1 MLDELKKLP
10 IEEQIRRLTNLDTL
24 KEILL
29 SVNGEQFEEY
39 FEYLSSLDGL
49 NGIEK
54 YGEDISQA
62 IDNVVKKSLDDSVFL
77 RHLVFDLD
85 FISGALAN
93 YISGVSDEFITNIIT
108 SNDSNE
114 HCSDIS
120 TFIGDLLPDQLEKH
134 IDEIKRFINDNDVS
148 SSFRDFTKNIDIL
161 YYFLDKY
168 PERIADLNDE
178 TLKNVSREKIK
189 ECIKKG
195 ECIIHDFTASIIRCD
210 PEYIRLYLEKSE
222 AGRLSGRGKII
233 DNVDSQYWDYELYLL
248 ALEKGYHYS
257 SESPDIIIDNPE
269 YLKATIEYDAIYE
282 FDLNKLP
289 QDKFTPEIFKLAIE
303 KGYFINERTPKY
315 VFENYEYLKN
325 FFETDVSKYIKMVP
339 KKQITN
345 QVIDLFLKNIYDK
358 ERYINAEP
366 LKMLPDGIEKNA
378 DLAIMLMDYGYFKYV
393 LNNFDD
399 NVLEDNKVKL
409 YLKRIF
415 PNTFDSLNKTKDLV
429 YKLQFSYDAEK
440 IFNDNPLSLPLVRY
454 VASFDSIKIDLEKLK
469 NDRELLKEFI
479 KVSTGRENYYNLKNL
494 TDDVVDDEI
503 CRYMFDGNCHI
514 DKYRVFEF
522 VSNSSKLVKSAII
535 HGYKLNYNSVL
546 GEKIID
552 MIRSDDE
559 IIKTIFERSD
569 FSELVFL
576 TGQEINFDKFMSEN
590 QRQCIKIYYLLQSD
604 FLKKRYLDIVDSKF
618 ENIDNEGL
626 SLSEIFSSGYFNLV
640 YLLKNVNFTAIKKD
654 LTESQIQCVEIYGQ
668 LPGGVLTDNFTQFVS
683 SKFSEI
689 DKNGIP
695 LSSLYSSKMFD
706 LVLNLQSFD
715 YQIIKNNLSKE
726 QLQVL
731 KMYSSI
737 SSSKLRNKFES
748 YVIEHSELNIGQ
760 ISDVAGIFD
769 KISKSNS
776 LEIKK
781 LEGEIVDA
789 LLQLDDPI
797 GKLNQ
802 IEDIFLKNNLP
813 TVGKVYK
820 VFEIMHPDFNGFD
833 FSNDKVSPVLK
844 SKSKYG
850 KEIIVFADLIKSFM
864 GSNNRSMINYLNSLE
879 LGNKLFIEVSEGRLN
894 YEQLSNEQ
902 IEVLQEFV
910 SHLNTLYNNTKKGK
924 NDDNKKIT
932 GNIIEDIRFLKSLFS
947 VDGKLEYDLPDR
959 IIKMYCHFAG
969 IDTLEQAKQYI
980 KRKVKEADDRGRKY
994 AEGEF
999 TLQEGDFVKG
1009 IGSGTSDLTDMRE
1022 CLTVLP
1028 LILQNGSNSKE
1039 YLGSSAGSDATPLDT
1054 DLCIILESGTINQC
1068 ISNTVTDIYGP
1079 IYFVL
1084 KNRDNRFKIT
1094 RRSPK
1099 EKIQSIDTKL
1109 DLTKLEAFYTGAI
1122 GNGEHYG
1129 IRTGFASSEIDYI
1142 VVNSYDDRIGLEIV
1156 MNGFYIPVVDRQGN
1170 LMFSPEEYDN
1180 LRNKMNGLSYYGMG
1194 EFVLDS
1200 SISSMTSELEGIVK
1214 GISDNRNET
1223 HKKADLI
1230 DSCIGLGLGNMG
1242 LSLTHK
1248 IDLLPNSAVLFNT
1261 GSTGRYTNLPGDG
1274 DFDFMMQVDHVI
1286 YDNPSKMNE
1295 LRNNIIIALGGNPSD
1310 VLVVGNDIREFKTI
1324 VTDSDGKKYPVEID
1338 ITFTHKTDKTEY
1350 ASDVCVSDRLDSI
1363 SSDDDCNLVKAN
1375 VILAKKLLKGL
1386 GAYKPSRKDKTQG
1399 GMGGIGVE
1407 NWILQNGGTLYSAAK
1422 SFLECADSCSSFDE
1436 FVSQYKLYN
1445 FGINHMADKKGFY
1458 PHDNYIENMNGT
1470 GYEKMKQ
1477 GLKVYIELCDK
1488 GIQNPCEETISQ
1500 ISNSYDLSGVIDKF
1514 KYEDSSEIKNDT
1526 QQILCASIDSS
1537 IEIQDVNLG
1546 QTGYMYQYSYG
1557 DKTYL
1562 VKTGVNKHDMKVRPA
1577 RACVQE
1583 CASVLQS
1590 IISPS
1595 TCVPVKVYGK
1605 GNVKV
1610 SVQEKI
1616 DGAHNISSDEIIKN
1630 HTQELLGEYV
1640 CDYLLGNFDS
1650 DAQNFI
1656 VDKEGVLRGIDKEQS
1671 FKYLLEE
1678 GNESL
1683 SLDFSYNPSGSR
1695 MSIYSQFLSYLVQN
1709 GLSEEN
1715 LSYLNCILAK
1725 VQRISDEDYISMFK
1739 NYAYAYDAG
1748 RSSEILSKILQRKK
1762 YFEANV
1768 KSFIQNLISNY
1779 DSKTSSK

>member
-1 MLDELKKLP
+1 MIEKLKKLP
-10 IEEQIRRLTNLDTL
+10 VEEQIKRLTNLDSL
-24 KEILL
+24 REILL
-29 SVNGEQFEEY
+29 NVNSEQIDEY
-39 FEYLSSLDGL
+39 FDYLSSIDGL
-49 NGIEK
+49 NGLEK
-54 YGEDISQA
+54 YEKDINLA
-62 IDNVVKKSLDDSVFL
+62 IDNVIKKAINDSAFF
-77 RHLVFDLD
+77 RHLVLDLN
-85 FISGALAN
+85 FFVYLAS
-93 YISGVSDEFITNIIT
+93 YISEISDEFITGIIT
-108 SNDSNE
+108 STNSSE
-114 HCSDIS
+114 YCSEIS
-120 TFIGDLLPDQLEKH
+120 DFIGVLLPDQLEKH
-134 IDEIKRFINDNDVS
+134 IDEIKKFINDNDVS
-148 SSFRDFTKNIDIL
+148 SFHSRFTKNIDIL

-168 PERIADLNDE
+168 PERISYLDDE

-195 ECIIHDFTASIIRCD
+195 DCIIYDFTTSIIRCD

-222 AGRLSGRGKII
+222 VGHLSGRGEII

-257 SESPDIIIDNPE
+257 YKSPDIIIDNPE
-269 YLKATIEYDAIYE
+269 YLKATIEYGAISK

-303 KGYFINERTPKY
+303 KGYFIDEQTPKY

-325 FFETDVSKYIKMVP
+325 FSVENFRKYIKMIP
-339 KKQITN
+339 KEQIKN
-345 QVIDLFLKNIYDK
+345 EVIDLYLKSIYDRSFYDI
-358 ERYINAEP
+358 ENSYYINEQP
-366 LKMLPDGIEKNA
+366 LKLLSDDIEKNA
-378 DLAIMLMDYGYFKYV
+378 DLAIMLMNYGYFKYV
-393 LNNFDD
+393 LDNFDD
-399 NVLEDNKVKL
+399 NVLENNKVKI

-415 PNTFDSLNKTKDLV
+415 PNIFDSLNKTKDLV
-429 YKLQFSYDAEK
+429 YKLEFCYDAEK
-440 IFNDNPLSLPLVRY
+440 IFNDNPLSLPFVRY
-454 VASFDSIKIDLEKLK
+454 VASFDNIEIDVEKLK
-469 NDRELLKEFI
+469 NDMELLKEFI

-494 TDDVVDDEI
+494 TDNVVDDEI

-514 DKYRVFEF
+514 DRYRVFECI
-522 VSNSSKLVKSAII
+522 SNSSKLVKSAII
-535 HGYKLNYNSVL
+535 YGYKLNYNSVL
-546 GEKIID
+546 DEKIID
-552 MIRSDDE
+552 MIRNDDE

-590 QRQCIKIYYLLQSD
+590 QRQCIKIYYLLPS
-604 FLKKRYLDIVDSKF
+604 FLANEYSYIVNSKF
-618 ENIDNEGL
+618 KNVDNEGL
-626 SLSEIFSSGYFNLV
+626 SLSEIFNSHHFNLV
-640 YLLKNVNFTAIKKD
+640 YRLGNFNFNVLKND
-654 LTESQIQCVEIYGQ
+654 LTDSQVQCISIFGK
-668 LPGGVLTDNFTQFVS
+668 LTGNIKNDFTQYIS
-683 SKFSEI
+683 SRFSDI
-689 DKNGIP
+689 DKNGIL

-706 LVLNLQSFD
+706 LVLNLLLFD
-715 YQIIKNNLSKE
+715 YQIIKTDLSKK

-737 SSSKLRNKFES
+737 SSFKLRNKFES

-797 GKLNQ
+797 GKFNQ

-820 VFEIMHPDFNGFD
+820 VFEIMHPDFNGFN
-833 FSNDKVSPVLK
+833 FSNDKVSPDLK
-844 SKSKYG
+844 SKSNNG
-850 KEIIVFADLIKSFM
+850 REIIVFADLIKSFM

-879 LGNKLFIEVSEGRLN
+879 LGNKLFIEVSESRLS

-924 NDDNKKIT
+924 NGDNKELT
-932 GNIIEDIRFLKSLFS
+932 GNIIDDIRFLKTLFS
-947 VDGKLEYDLPDR
+947 MDGKLEYDLPDR

-980 KRKVKEADDRGRKY
+980 KRKVQEADSRGRMY
-994 AEGEF
+994 AESVF
-999 TLQEGDFVKG
+999 TLEEGDFVKG
-1009 IGSGTSDLTDMRE
+1009 IGGIEYLGN
-1022 CLTVLP
+1022 
-1028 LILQNGSNSKE
+1028 ILQNGSNSKE
-1039 YLGSSAGSDATPLDT
+1039 YLGSSSGSDATPLDT
-1054 DLCIILESGTINQC
+1054 DLCIVLENGTINQC
-1068 ISNTVTDIYGP
+1068 IYNTVTDRYGP

-1084 KNRDNRFKIT
+1084 KNRDNRFTIT

-1109 DLTKLEAFYTGAI
+1109 DLTKLEAFYTGVI

-1142 VVNSYDDRIGLEIV
+1142 VVNSYDDRIGLEIA
-1156 MNGFYIPVVDRQGN
+1156 MNGFYIPVVDRQGK
-1170 LMFSPEEYDN
+1170 LVFSTDEYDK
-1180 LRNKMNGLSYYGMG
+1180 LRSKMNGLSYYGMG
-1194 EFVLDS
+1194 EFILDS

-1223 HKKADLI
+1223 HKKAYLI
-1230 DSCIGLGLGNMG
+1230 DSCIRLGLGNMG

-1274 DFDFMMQVDHVI
+1274 DFDLMMQVDNVI

-1324 VTDSDGKKYPVEID
+1324 VTDSDGKEYPVEID

-1350 ASDVCVSDRLDSI
+1350 ASDVCVSDRLNNI
-1363 SSDDDCNLVKAN
+1363 SSDEDCNLVKAN
-1375 VILAKKLLKGL
+1375 VILAKKLLKEL

-1422 SFLECADSCSSFDE
+1422 SFLECADKCSSFDE
-1436 FVSQYKLYN
+1436 FVSKYKLYN
-1445 FGINHMADKKGFY
+1445 FGINHMADKRGFY

-1477 GLKVYIELCDK
+1477 GLKKYIELCEK
-1488 GIQNPCEETISQ
+1488 GISNPCEETINQ
-1500 ISNSYDLSGVIDKF
+1500 ISNSYYLIGVIDKF

-1526 QQILCASIDSS
+1526 QQILSASVDSS

-1546 QTGYMYQYSYG
+1546 QTGYMYQYSDG

-1577 RACVQE
+1577 RVCVQE
-1583 CASVLQS
+1583 CASVLQG

-1605 GNVKV
+1605 GSVKV

-1616 DGAHNISSDEIIKN
+1616 DGAHNITTEEIIKN
-1630 HTQELLGEYV
+1630 HTRELLGEYV

-1671 FKYLLEE
+1671 YKYLLEE
-1678 GNESL
+1678 GNASL

-1695 MSIYSQFLSYLVQN
+1695 LNIYSQFLSYLEQN

-1715 LSYLNCILAK
+1715 LSYLNSIVAK
-1725 VQRISDEDYISMFK
+1725 IQKISDEEYINMFK
-1739 NYAYAYDAG
+1739 SYAYAYDAG
-1748 RSSEILSKILQRKK
+1748 RSGEILSKILQRKK
-1762 YFEANV
+1762 YFEANIQN
-1768 KSFIQNLISNY
+1768 FIQQLIFNY
-1779 DSKTSSK
+1779 DCKTSSK

>member
-1 MLDELKKLP
+1 MKFMLDELKKLP
-10 IEEQIRRLTNLDTL
+10 VEEQIRRLTNLDTL

-29 SVNGEQFEEY
+29 SVNEEQFAEY

-49 NGIEK
+49 NNIEK
-54 YGEDISQA
+54 YEEDISQA

-85 FISGALAN
+85 FIYETLAN
-93 YISGVSDEFITNIIT
+93 HISDVSDEFITNIIT

-114 HCSDIS
+114 HCWNIS
-120 TFIGDLLPDQLEKH
+120 TFIGDLLPEQLEKH
-134 IDEIKRFINDNDVS
+134 IDEIKKFINDNDVS
-148 SSFRDFTKNIDIL
+148 SFHSRFTKNIDIL
-161 YYFLDKY
+161 YCFLDKY
-168 PERIADLNDE
+168 PERISDLNDK

-195 ECIIHDFTASIIRCD
+195 DCIIHDFKASIIRCD

-222 AGRLSGRGKII
+222 VGRLSGRGQII

-257 SESPDIIIDNPE
+257 SKSPDIIINNPE
-269 YLKATIEYDAIYE
+269 YLKATIEYDAIYK
-282 FDLNKLP
+282 FDLNELP

-303 KGYFINERTPKY
+303 KGYSINEETPKY

-325 FFETDVSKYIKMVP
+325 FFGEDVIKYIRMIP
-339 KKQITN
+339 KEQITN
-345 QVIDLFLKNIYDK
+345 EVIDLYLKGIYDRIFYDN
-358 ERYINAEP
+358 ENSYYINEQP
-366 LKMLPDGIEKNA
+366 LKLLPDDIEKNA

-399 NVLEDNKVKL
+399 NVLENNKVKI
-409 YLKRIF
+409 YLKKIF
-415 PNTFDSLNKTKDLV
+415 PNIFDSLNKTKDLI
-429 YKLQFSYDAEK
+429 YKLPFFYVAEK
-440 IFNDNPLSLPLVRY
+440 IFNDYPLSLPFVRY
-454 VASFDSIKIDLEKLK
+454 VASFDHIKIDIEKLK

-514 DKYRVFEF
+514 DKYRVFECI
-522 VSNSSKLVKSAII
+522 SNSSKLVKSAII
-535 HGYKLNYNSVL
+535 YGYKLNYNSVL
-546 GEKIID
+546 DEKIID
-552 MIRSDDE
+552 MIRNDDE
-559 IIKTIFERSD
+559 IIKTILECSD

-576 TGQEINFDKFMSEN
+576 TGQEINFDKFLSEN
-590 QRQCIKIYYLLQSD
+590 QRQCISIFGKLTG
-604 FLKKRYLDIVDSKF
+604 
-618 ENIDNEGL
+618 NI
-626 SLSEIFSSGYFNLV
+626 
-640 YLLKNVNFTAIKKD
+640 KND
-654 LTESQIQCVEIYGQ
+654 
-668 LPGGVLTDNFTQFVS
+668 FTQYIS
-683 SKFSEI
+683 SRFSDI

-706 LVLNLQSFD
+706 LALNLQLFD
-715 YQIIKNNLSKE
+715 YQIIKNDLSKE

-731 KMYSSI
+731 KMYYSI
-737 SSSKLRNKFES
+737 SSSQLRNKFES

-781 LEGEIVDA
+781 LESEIVDA
-789 LLQLDDPI
+789 LLQLDNPI
-797 GKLNQ
+797 GKLKQ

-813 TVGKVYK
+813 IVGKVYK
-820 VFEIMHPDFNGFD
+820 VFEIMHPDFNGFN

-864 GSNNRSMINYLNSLE
+864 GSNNRNMINYLNSLE
-879 LGNKLFIEVSEGRLN
+879 LGNKLFIEVSEGRLS

-924 NDDNKKIT
+924 NGDNKELT
-932 GNIIEDIRFLKSLFS
+932 GNIIDDIRFLKTLFS

-969 IDTLEQAKQYI
+969 IDTLEQAKQYV
-980 KRKVKEADDRGRKY
+980 KKKVKEADERGRMY

-999 TLQEGDFVKG
+999 TLEEGDFVKG
-1009 IGSGTSDLTDMRE
+1009 IGGIEYLGN
-1022 CLTVLP
+1022 
-1028 LILQNGSNSKE
+1028 ILQNGSNSKE
-1039 YLGSSAGSDATPLDT
+1039 YLGSSAGSDSTPLDT
-1054 DLCIILESGTINQC
+1054 DLSIVLENGTINQC
-1068 ISNTVTDIYGP
+1068 ISNTVTDGYGP

-1084 KNRDNRFKIT
+1084 KKRNNRFTIT

-1099 EKIQSIDTKL
+1099 EKNQSIDTKL

-1122 GNGEHYG
+1122 GSGEHYG

-1142 VVNSYDDRIGLEIV
+1142 VVKSYDDRIGLEIA
-1156 MNGFYIPVVDRQGN
+1156 MNGFYIPVVDRQGK
-1170 LMFSPEEYDN
+1170 LVFSPDEYDK
-1180 LRNKMNGLSYYGMG
+1180 LRSKMNGLSYYGMG

-1230 DSCIGLGLGNMG
+1230 DSCIRLGLGSMG

-1274 DFDFMMQVDHVI
+1274 DFDFMMQVDHVV

-1324 VTDSDGKKYPVEID
+1324 VTDSDGKKYPLEID

-1350 ASDVCVSDRLDSI
+1350 ASDVCVSDRLSNI

-1386 GAYKPSRKDKTQG
+1386 GAYKPSRKDKSQG

-1422 SFLECADSCSSFDE
+1422 SFLECADKCSSFDE
-1436 FVSQYKLYN
+1436 FVSKYKLYN
-1445 FGINHMADKKGFY
+1445 FGINHMADKRGFY

-1477 GLKVYIELCDK
+1477 GLKVYIELCEK
-1488 GIQNPCEETISQ
+1488 GISNPCEDTISQ

-1526 QQILCASIDSS
+1526 QQILSASVDSS

-1546 QTGYMYQYSYG
+1546 QTGYMYQYSDG

-1590 IISPS
+1590 IVSPS

-1605 GNVKV
+1605 GSVKI

-1616 DGAHNISSDEIIKN
+1616 DGAHNISTEEIIKN
-1630 HTQELLGEYV
+1630 HTHELLGEYV

-1678 GNESL
+1678 VNAFL
-1683 SLDFSYNPSGSR
+1683 SLDFSYSPSGSR
-1695 MSIYSQFLSYLVQN
+1695 LNIYSQFLSYLEQN

-1715 LSYLNCILAK
+1715 LSCLNSIVTK
-1725 VQRISDEDYISMFK
+1725 IKKISDEDYINMFK
-1739 NYAYAYDAG
+1739 SYAYAYDAS
-1748 RSSEILSKILQRKK
+1748 RSGEILSKILQRKK
-1762 YFEANV
+1762 YFEANIQ
-1768 KSFIQNLISNY
+1768 SFIQNLISNY